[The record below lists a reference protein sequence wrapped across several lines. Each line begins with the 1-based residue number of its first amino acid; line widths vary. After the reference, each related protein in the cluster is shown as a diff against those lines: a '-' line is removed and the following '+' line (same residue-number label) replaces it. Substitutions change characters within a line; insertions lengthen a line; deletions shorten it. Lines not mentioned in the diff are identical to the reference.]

1 MGARASRVRH
11 TIVGLMAAAAAASI
25 AVAAPVGA
33 ATRVKSTHDPNGVL
47 RWATDLSGPG
57 APVFDPVEMTVSDS
71 GTALGQLLYDTLLRK
86 QPDGSLTPQLA
97 AKATIDDPQTLTV
110 ELRPGLEFQDGT
122 PLDAAALAFTIL
134 RNRDA
139 ASVAF
144 APQIRDVST
153 VDVVNPTTVRI
164 HLSKPEAGA
173 FYPLLAGLA
182 TMPVS
187 PTAVRR
193 NDPDPISNPL
203 GAGPFRVA
211 QYDELRRLVLEKS
224 PSYWNAKR
232 IKLGGI
238 EYVNAATGPTAV
250 NSLQA
255 GTVDVIGSDVS
266 QVPGLEG
273 GKIKIATASSATSL
287 LWFPLCKNR
296 APLDDVRVR
305 QALNY
310 ALDRDAINEGLAEDK
325 GEPAWSLVPPSSS
338 LYASKLDE
346 HYAHD
351 PKKARKLLKQA
362 GYPDGVELTIIT
374 SPGLGVPLAEIAQQS
389 WAEAGLDV
397 EILPSTNIVQDL
409 FVNQNA
415 NMGSATVVRDGLDAL
430 QTIYTPGNLGDLC
443 DYEDPELTGIINELA
458 SLPSTDPAY
467 AQKWEQAQE
476 FVIDNALSVYGVW
489 LPAVIAYDSERL
501 GGVRISFPG
510 VSPYPDFFRAY
521 VKR

>member
-1 MGARASRVRH
+1 VVLALA
-11 TIVGLMAAAAAASI
+11 LAAATVTP
-25 AVAAPVGA
+25 AVGQAQAKGA
-33 ATRVKSTHDPNGVL
+33 YDPKGVL
-47 RWATDLSGPG
+47 RWATDLSGAG

-110 ELRPGLEFQDGT
+110 ALREGVKFQDGT

-134 RNRDA
+134 RNRDTT
-139 ASVAF
+139 SLAF
-144 APQIRDVST
+144 APQIHDVT
-153 VDVVNPTTVRI
+153 AVDVVDPTTVRI

-187 PTAVRR
+187 PTAVKR
-193 NDPDPISNPL
+193 NDPNPITNPL
-203 GAGPFRVA
+203 GAGPFRVTG
-211 QYDELRRLVLEKS
+211 YDELQRLELTRS
-224 PSYWNAKR
+224 PSYWNAKQ

-238 EYVNAATGPTAV
+238 EYVNAPTGPTAV

-273 GKIKIATASSATSL
+273 GKIKIATASSPTSL
-287 LWFPLCKNR
+287 LWFPLCKNKP
-296 APLDDVRVR
+296 PLDDARVR

-310 ALDRDAINEGLAEDK
+310 ALDRDAINEGLAEGK
-325 GEPAWSLVPPSSS
+325 GTPAWSLVPP
-338 LYASKLDE
+338 ASALFASDLDE
-346 HYAHD
+346 HYAHN

-362 GYPDGVELTIIT
+362 GHPDGVKLTIIP

-389 WAEAGLDV
+389 WGEAGIDV

-415 NMGSATVVRDGLDAL
+415 NMGSATVVRGGLDAL

-443 DYEDPELTGIINELA
+443 NYENPELTAMINELA

-467 AQKWEQAQE
+467 AQKWKEAQQ

-489 LPAVIAYDSERL
+489 LPAVIAYDSDRL
-501 GGVRISFPG
+501 GGVQIAFPG

-521 VKR
+521 VKK

>member
-1 MGARASRVRH
+1 MGTRTARMMR
-11 TIVGLMAAAAAASI
+11 TIGGLAIATVIAASVMGG
-25 AVAAPVGA
+25 AAGAAPSGKA
-33 ATRVKSTHDPNGVL
+33 AYDPKGVL

-57 APVFDPVEMTVSDS
+57 EPVFDPAQMTVSDS

-110 ELRPGLEFQDGT
+110 ELRPGLKFQDGT

-134 RNRDA
+134 RNRDTT
-139 ASVAF
+139 SVAF
-144 APQIRDVST
+144 APQIHDVTS
-153 VDVVNPTTVRI
+153 VDVVNPTTVKI
-164 HLSKPEAGA
+164 NLSKPEAGA
-173 FYPLLAGLA
+173 FYPLLAGLS

-187 PTAVRR
+187 PTAVKRD
-193 NDPDPISNPL
+193 DPDPIANPL

-211 QYDELRRLVLEKS
+211 QYDRLQKLVLEKN
-224 PSYWNAKR
+224 PQYWNAKQ

-238 EYVNAATGPTAV
+238 EYVNAPAGPTAV

-273 GKIKIATASSATSL
+273 GNIAIATASSPTSL
-287 LWFPLCKNR
+287 LWFPLCKNKP
-296 APLDDVRVR
+296 PLDDPKVR

-310 ALDRDAINEGLAEDK
+310 ALDRDAINEGLAEGK

-346 HYAHD
+346 HFARN
-351 PKKARKLLKQA
+351 PKKARTLLKQA
-362 GYPDGVELTIIT
+362 GYPDGVKLSLIP
-374 SPGLGVPLAEIAQQS
+374 SPGLGIPLAEIAQQS
-389 WAEAGLDV
+389 WAEAGIDV
-397 EILPSTNIVQDL
+397 EIVPSGNIVQDL

-415 NMGSATVVRDGLDAL
+415 NMGSATVVRGGLDAL

-443 DYEDPELTGIINELA
+443 NYEDPELTGIINELA

-467 AQKWEQAQE
+467 AETWARAQE

-489 LPAVIAYDSERL
+489 LPAVIAYDSDRL
-501 GGVRISFPG
+501 GGVRIAFPG
-510 VSPYPDFFRAY
+510 VSPYPDFFSAY
-521 VKR
+521 VKK